1 MYKSIDNKIFFNV
14 KKQIE
19 KEELIVMAKHRLF
32 LLTSLVFLSNTLS
45 SCNAVLPLWDYS
57 NLYEYNQD
65 EHYKI
70 KDGKKVSIEK
80 HIKL

>member
-1 MYKSIDNKIFFNV
+1 
-14 KKQIE
+14 
-19 KEELIVMAKHRLF
+19 MAKHRLF
-32 LLTSLVFLSNTLS
+32 LLTSLVFLSNILS

-70 KDGKKVSIEK
+70 KDGKKVSI
-80 HIKL
+80 